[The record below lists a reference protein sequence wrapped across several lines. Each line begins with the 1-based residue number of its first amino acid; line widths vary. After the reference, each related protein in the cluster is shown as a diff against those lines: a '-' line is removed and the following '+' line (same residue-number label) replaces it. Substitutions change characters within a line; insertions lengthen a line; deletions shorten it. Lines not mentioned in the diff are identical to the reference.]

1 MSSTHHRQSTGDALR
16 NVTEAVSGLV
26 REEVRRGEAEMK
38 EKVKLGSGGAVLL
51 GAAGVLGIAA
61 AGTST
66 VLLVRILDR
75 FLPVRAAALT
85 ATLLLGGAA
94 AGCGW
99 LGYREL
105 KPALPLLP
113 TETIQDLKDGID
125 SARTTASAEG

>member
-1 MSSTHHRQSTGDALR
+1 MSSTQHRQNTGEALR

-38 EKVKLGSGGAVLL
+38 EKVRLGSRGVVLL
-51 GAAGVLGIAA
+51 GVTGVLGVAA

-66 VLLVRILDR
+66 VLFVRILDR
-75 FLPVRAAALT
+75 FLPPRTAAFA

-99 LGYREL
+99 LGYQEL

-113 TETIQDLKDGID
+113 TETIDDLKDGID
-125 SARTTASAEG
+125 NARTTA